1 MLDGLSNQSSGKL
14 MDTRKLA
21 RLTILTASCLA
32 VQIIPRPPNVEF
44 TSLLSFVIG
53 MMEGAVVGAF
63 IGSFVMLING
73 FVSPWGFGGLNIPF
87 QMVGMIIA
95 GVLGGTY
102 GRFTHNI
109 SFSARF
115 SLEAAVLGASI
126 ALIYDLI
133 TNLGFGLQLIL
144 AREGTSAA
152 LFTAIAY
159 GSFFSLAHILSNIA
173 VFGVLFLP
181 LTKALNSLKVGES
194 PWPKKE
200 PMYL

>member
-1 MLDGLSNQSSGKL
+1 
-14 MDTRKLA
+14 MDYLTNSRKAMNTRKLA
-21 RLTILTASCLA
+21 RLTILMASCLA

-95 GVLGGTY
+95 GALGGIY
-102 GRFTHNI
+102 RRFTHNI

-126 ALIYDLI
+126 ALVYDLI

-144 AREGTSAA
+144 AREGASLA
-152 LFTAIAY
+152 LFTALAY

-173 VFGVLFLP
+173 VFGALFLP
-181 LTKALNSLKVGES
+181 LTKALSNLEVGES
-194 PWPKKE
+194 PWSKKE
-200 PMYL
+200 PMCSR